1 MLSKKQKQEYF
12 DRRLA
17 YYQSL
22 FTTKIE
28 KALNR
33 QIERYLAD
41 FTITVPFFDSNA
53 IEEVYFDLYEAV
65 ISNTFA
71 TEIGNMRSAGM
82 PIMETRLD
90 DNLRAIIREFFFTS
104 IRPRVQALT
113 QNTTELLQSAINK
126 LISTGAT
133 GRDIIKS
140 IRSLNKTRA
149 KTIAET
155 EIVTAMNFASFKAY
169 DFADMPTLEKFWITA
184 RDSRVRDK
192 HRAVDGQRRPK
203 NEPFNVAG
211 ESLMYPGDPAGSL
224 SNTIRCRCTL
234 SAQLI

>member
-12 DRRLA
+12 ERRLS
-17 YYQSL
+17 YYQAIYDS
-22 FTTKIE
+22 KIE

-33 QIERYLAD
+33 QIERYLSD
-41 FTITVPFFDSNA
+41 FTIDVPFFEEMA
-53 IEEVYFDLYEAV
+53 IEEVYFDLYETV

-82 PIMETRLD
+82 PILETRLD
-90 DNLRAIIREFFFTS
+90 DNLRAIIRDFFFTR
-104 IRPRVQALT
+104 IRPRVRAVT
-113 QNTTELLQSAINK
+113 QNTTELLQGAINK
-126 LISTGAT
+126 LISVGAT
-133 GRDIIKS
+133 GRDILKS
-140 IRSLNKTRA
+140 IRSLNKSRA
-149 KTIAET
+149 KAIAET

-184 RDSRVRDK
+184 RDARVRDK
-192 HRAVDGQRRPK
+192 HRAVDGQRRAK
-203 NEPFNVAG
+203 NEPFSVGG
-211 ESLMYPGDPAGSL
+211 EALMYPGDPSGSL